1 MGTRRSFLIRAGL
14 VAAGLGGA
22 WWLREH
28 VIWPAPDVRFMAYA
42 DPPWLRFADD
52 RARAPIV
59 AASLAGRSVMALVD
73 SGAQYSVID
82 RALVAELNLG
92 DTFSIPFLAYGV
104 GGGSQVGRGVS
115 VDVAVGGVALQGL
128 RTAILDLGPLAAAEG
143 LSTPLILGQDVLQRA
158 DLWLD
163 LPGRRLAFASP
174 GAPPPWADLRPA
186 VVRRRGDALV
196 SDVSIEGAVT
206 TALVDTGSTS
216 LLALSAAAASEVGL
230 LDGREAREGSSLV
243 LGGMIRSQVVT
254 ARTVTFADALFRDV
268 EVAIYPEVA
277 GGAYPNGLIG
287 MGAFRGRRA
296 VLRLGA
302 GELLVSRAMDVD
314 LG

>member
-14 VAAGLGGA
+14 LAAGLGGA
-22 WWLREH
+22 WWVRENL
-28 VIWPAPDVRFMAYA
+28 IWPAPDVRFMANAAPSWVGFA
-42 DPPWLRFADD
+42 DP

-59 AASLAGRSVMALVD
+59 AATVEGRQILALID

-82 RALVAELNLG
+82 RALVAELGLG

-115 VDVAVGGVALQGL
+115 VDVEVAGVALDGL

-163 LPGRRLAFASP
+163 MPERRLALATP
-174 GAPPPWADLRPA
+174 GATPPWRDLAPA
-186 VVRRRGDALV
+186 AVRRQGDALV
-196 SDVSIEGAVT
+196 TDVSIEGAVT

-216 LLALSAAAASEVGL
+216 LLALSTAAATEVGL

-243 LGGMIRSQVVT
+243 LGGVIRSQLVT

-287 MGAFRGRRA
+287 LGAFRGRRA

-302 GELLVSRAMDVD
+302 GELLVSRAMDVQVF
-314 LG
+314 